1 MSLLEIQ
8 NLSVSFSLYGQKLHA
23 VRGISFSLNEGE
35 SLGIVGESGSGKSA
49 SVQAIARLQPTAKVE
64 GKVLFEGEDLLTK
77 TDAEMR
83 QIRGSKIGMVFQDPM
98 TSLNPTMTIG
108 AQIEE
113 ALRCH
118 RLNVKGRALELLKEM
133 EIAEPEARLKQY
145 PHQLSGGM
153 RQRILIAIALS
164 CRPKL
169 LIADELTTALD
180 VTVQA
185 QILQLL
191 RKQSASTSLIL
202 ITHDLGVVAQTC
214 KRVLVLYGG
223 KIVESGPVDQILH
236 APRHPYTQMLLRSLP
251 RLEKDKSEALEA
263 IEGSAPNLLMPPSGC
278 PFAERCPHAMPL
290 CQTPPPFVNNTA
302 CWMVY
307 QSRPKTWN
315 LGDSEESRFEGSR
328 REGYCINIAEE
339 RSFKDGPF

>member
-1 MSLLEIQ
+1 MENFIEQFKKEIQ
-8 NLSVSFSLYGQKLHA
+8 GFTPESRPANTGVVVRVGDGVAEIEGLAGA
-23 VRGISFSLNEGE
+23 VMSEMIRFE
-35 SLGIVGESGSGKSA
+35 
-49 SVQAIARLQPTAKVE
+49 TYE
-64 GKVLFEGEDLLTK
+64 GKPLE
-77 TDAEMR
+77 
-83 QIRGSKIGMVFQDPM
+83 
-98 TSLNPTMTIG
+98 
-108 AQIEE
+108 
-113 ALRCH
+113 
-118 RLNVKGRALELLKEM
+118 RALEGSDEVFGILDEKADQNEKIDPEKLSIAISELKES
-133 EIAEPEARLKQY
+133 AGKLQSVLDKY

-328 REGYCINIAEE
+328 REGYCINISDE
-339 RSFKDGPF
+339 